1 MLMIDNCGLRSVQA
15 RHACVLRIVQYN
27 IGSYSHCFSIRLAT
41 NQQTNHTDGQ
51 MGVAG
56 DGNKGLEKEWKGQA
70 SMGKSKMMSAKNA
83 WGSSSGY
90 AAKLIDEGME
100 ATRAQQFENW
110 GNQQEVLASR
120 KAHRYMTDDFDSET
134 STADEDWRK
143 LSKFGVERNEVRAI
157 FCLVYL

>member
-1 MLMIDNCGLRSVQA
+1 
-15 RHACVLRIVQYN
+15 
-27 IGSYSHCFSIRLAT
+27 
-41 NQQTNHTDGQ
+41 

-110 GNQQEVLASR
+110 QNQQEVLASR
-120 KAHRYMTDDFDSET
+120 KAHRYMTDDFDSST
-134 STADEDWRK
+134 VSTADEDWRT
-143 LSKFGVERNEVRAI
+143 LSKFGVERNEVRAVFRFI
-157 FCLVYL
+157 YSCMFFSIMAKRHTWRDHRLLYPEHFLTR

>member
-1 MLMIDNCGLRSVQA
+1 
-15 RHACVLRIVQYN
+15 
-27 IGSYSHCFSIRLAT
+27 
-41 NQQTNHTDGQ
+41 

-90 AAKLIDEGME
+90 AAKLIEEGME
-100 ATRAQQFENW
+100 ATRAQQMENW

-120 KAHRYMTDDFDSET
+120 KAHRYMTDDFDAIGGA
-134 STADEDWRK
+134 STEDEDWRK
-143 LSKFGVERNEVRAI
+143 LSKFGVERNQVRAI
-157 FCLVYL
+157 FCFIYS